1 MKNIIIRIND
11 VSDIDTSRI
20 SVYDMNNR
28 YIDPYGNLYGL
39 KYNLGSKK
47 VDVIRLVRAHDKLAS
62 DMEYEINRKKMTS
75 FDELNEEEEYIE
87 KEEEPPEV
95 VTGETVD
102 SSMFD
107 PEEYINN
114 SIELMKTHRGRIA
127 GIIMNIRNS
136 NIVSQDNKAESSE
149 LDDIF
154 RTIEIDGLQGFE
166 DTENYQKELINY
178 PRSITYYQ
186 SKIDTRGRKIVETLA
201 AHKDRVMKFIYY
213 YEMYHMIHDLYLK
226 IIKMMNRLQEFLRD
240 KNPDNMRNISPHDKQ
255 SFRDAE
261 LSIKNTVSEIEK
273 ILDESKLFEE
283 YLYNADNF

>member
-11 VSDIDTSRI
+11 VSEIDTSRV

-47 VDVIRLVRAHDKLAS
+47 VEIIRLVRANDKLAS
-62 DMEYEINRKKMTS
+62 DMEYEVYRKKMTE
-75 FDELNEEEEYIE
+75 FGELNEKDEFIEEDQ
-87 KEEEPPEV
+87 PPETV
-95 VTGETVD
+95 VHEPVDETL
-102 SSMFD
+102 FD
-107 PEEYINN
+107 PEEYIED
-114 SIELMKTHRGRIA
+114 SINLMKTHRGRIA

-136 NIVSQDNKAESSE
+136 NIVSQDNKSESSE

-166 DTENYQKELINY
+166 DAENYQKELINY

-213 YEMYHMIHDLYLK
+213 YEMYHTIHDLYQKVITML
-226 IIKMMNRLQEFLRD
+226 NRLQEFFRD
-240 KNPDNMRNISPHDKQ
+240 KNPDNVRNIPPQDKQ
-255 SFRDAE
+255 AYRDAE
-261 LSIKNTVSEIEK
+261 LSIKNTVYEIEK
-273 ILDESKLFEE
+273 VLDESKLFEE